1 LPTASPDRPKP
12 TLLIALL
19 GGESTGKSK
28 LAAALHAALQARD
41 VTSSLVQE
49 HLRNWCEAHD
59 RVPRA
64 FEQAGLATAQGS
76 QITTAIHAE
85 PPVQVVIA
93 DTTPLMVAT
102 YSEIYVQDDTLLP
115 AALAWQRQADLN
127 LLMGLDLPWVAD
139 GLFRDSPAIR
149 ERTDGLLRQHLQ
161 SAGLPYHTVYGQGQA
176 RLDNALRLVEQAL
189 NTPLTPRDAST
200 EAKPLAWACERCS
213 DPDCERRLFS
223 RLL

>member
-1 LPTASPDRPKP
+1 
-12 TLLIALL
+12 
-19 GGESTGKSK
+19 
-28 LAAALHAALQARD
+28 
-41 VTSSLVQE
+41 
-49 HLRNWCEAHD
+49 
-59 RVPRA
+59 
-64 FEQAGLATAQGS
+64 
-76 QITTAIHAE
+76 
-85 PPVQVVIA
+85 
-93 DTTPLMVAT
+93 MVAT
-102 YSEIYVQDDTLLP
+102 YSEIYFQDDTLLP

-161 SAGLPYHTVYGQGQA
+161 GAGLPYHTVYGQGQA

-200 EAKPLAWACERCS
+200 EAKPLAWTCERCS